1 MADFIP
7 QGDAEAIAHGKNLV
21 TYATGNAAALN
32 LNLDDDKP
40 LKDALAAFEAKYL
53 DAVTKKA
60 QSEAAIVAKVEARET
75 YETELRKFNS
85 DMHNAGDEHRA
96 AMALT
101 VKDDIRT
108 AVGAP
113 ASHPVGEV
121 ETSQKLVHIIHFRD
135 EFTPDSKAKPEGAI
149 GAQIWLKIGGAP
161 PVDHKECEYVA
172 TDSRTPYNCDFDGAD
187 AGKTAYYL
195 LRWING
201 KGETGP
207 WSPLVQATITG

>member
-21 TYATGNAAALN
+21 TYAVGNAAALN
-32 LNLDDDKP
+32 MNAGDETP
-40 LKDALAAFEAKYL
+40 LKNALNNFEAKYL
-53 DAVTKKA
+53 ESVTKKA
-60 QSEAAIVAKVEARET
+60 ESEASIAAKDEAREV
-75 YETELRKFNS
+75 YETEVRKFNA
-85 DMHNAGDEHRA
+85 DMHDAGDEHRA

-135 EFTPDSKAKPEGAI
+135 EFTPNSIAKPAGVQ
-149 GAQIWLKIGGAP
+149 GAQIWVKTGGAP
-161 PVDHKECEYVA
+161 PVDYKECQYVA
-172 TDSRTPYNCDFDGAD
+172 TDSRTPYNCNFEGAD

-195 LRWING
+195 LRWTNS

>member
-7 QGDAEAIAHGKNLV
+7 RGDAEAIAHGKNLV
-21 TYATGNAAALN
+21 AYAVGNAAALN
-32 LNLDDDKP
+32 MNAGDETILKNSLDD
-40 LKDALAAFEAKYL
+40 FEAKYL
-53 DAVTKKA
+53 EAVTKKA
-60 QSEAAIVAKVEARET
+60 QSEAAIVAKGEAREV
-75 YETELRKFNS
+75 YETEVRKFNS
-85 DMHNAGDEHRA
+85 DMHDAGDEHRT

-101 VKDDIRT
+101 VEDDIKT

-135 EFTPDSKAKPEGAI
+135 EFTPDSKAKPDGAI

-161 PVDHKECEYVA
+161 PVDYKECQYIA